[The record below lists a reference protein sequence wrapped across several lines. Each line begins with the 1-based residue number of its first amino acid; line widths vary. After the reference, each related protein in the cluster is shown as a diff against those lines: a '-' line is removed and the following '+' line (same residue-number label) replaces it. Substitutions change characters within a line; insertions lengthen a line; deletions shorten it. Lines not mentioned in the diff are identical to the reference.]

1 MGLGVTSLSVL
12 VLCLSPSGEQGANSA
27 AMQVSEAIG
36 SIVLIG
42 LGSAIFAGLHQ
53 AAARDA
59 TAFLLIFLVAAV
71 VALAGSLAAPGRGPC
86 PPVSPSPSDH
96 LAEGNTR

>member
-1 MGLGVTSLSVL
+1 
-12 VLCLSPSGEQGANSA
+12 
-27 AMQVSEAIG
+27 MQVSEAMG

-59 TAFLLIFLVAAV
+59 QAFLLIFVVMAV
-71 VALAGSLAAPGRGPC
+71 VAVAGSLAAQRSRGLSARPSH
-86 PPVSPSPSDH
+86 PVDH
-96 LAEGNTR
+96 LAEGNLT